1 MDIIHRLDEWRFRI
15 HELFFFAQPFRFFS
29 LFIQFKF
36 MRRSSTTS
44 CVIYR
49 CQPAPKSFNETQSKK
64 KCKTLH
70 KLKRRRRLKF
80 MTECYFFYMNN
91 VGAVAVLKCESVFPM
106 SDFFFISRSMFEFEI
121 FIFFSHVFINPLCWT
136 YFLFSSISLLELFA
150 TSTFNLENFGFTSST
165 SVHSGSWVLS
175 IWSLFMWFPEKIF
188 HHDVAVSFK
197 SLPFSP
203 SHFVHEHDDGMLKC
217 LISL

>member
-1 MDIIHRLDEWRFRI
+1 M
-15 HELFFFAQPFRFFS
+15 
-29 LFIQFKF
+29 
-36 MRRSSTTS
+36 ST
-44 CVIYR
+44 R
-49 CQPAPKSFNETQSKK
+49 SKK
-64 KCKTLH
+64 FQRNTVEKKMLNAT
-70 KLKRRRRLKF
+70 KAEKKRRLKF

-175 IWSLFMWFPEKIF
+175 IRSLFMWFPEKIL